1 MASLRTA
8 LSSSRAAIASAL
20 ARGTRGLTKAAQSFG
35 GIAAHLRIE
44 MAQRFAEGWDGLV
57 GRFSHLPEGFDSQ
70 RNDAIILILECLHQM
85 WNRRVGRGLSNLA

>member
-1 MASLRTA
+1 MALA
-8 LSSSRAAIASAL
+8 ADCAIFVSRGGCECL
-20 ARGTRGLTKAAQSFG
+20 ARGTRGLTQAAQSFG

-57 GRFSHLPEGFDSQ
+57 GRFSHLPKGLDGQ

-85 WNRRVGRGLSNLA
+85 WNRRVARAFSNFA